1 MIECGVNNLSKS
13 YGANK
18 IFDNVSFDIKTG
30 ERVGLIGN
38 NGTGKSTIMK
48 IIMGL
53 VDYEGEICYRKGIK
67 PRYLDQIPAFDP
79 EYSVKEVLYF
89 AFEDIYEIKSK
100 MTIIEKQLDQQE
112 NNIDELMKKYGE
124 LQQSFELLGG
134 YDIEEKVSKVTVGLN
149 ISDEMLEMK
158 FDNLSG
164 GEKTKI
170 MLGKI
175 LLEEPDLLLLDEP
188 SNHLDLK
195 AIEWLESYLKEY
207 KGTVLIIS
215 HDRYFLDRV
224 VNKVIELDSN
234 GVEVYQGNYSY
245 YLIEKERRFIEAYN
259 RYKENQRKINKMEE
273 QIKRYRIWGNMR
285 DSEKMYKRA
294 KELEKRLAK
303 ADKINK
309 PILEKTK
316 IKLYQN
322 NIDRSGKEVL
332 VLEDIKKGYEN
343 KNLFNNLNLKLLYQ
357 DSLAILGDN
366 GTGKSTLV
374 KMIMKEKEVN
384 KGTIKYGSNIKIG
397 YLPQEI
403 KFLDETASI
412 LESFQYKYNI
422 TIGEARTELAKVMFI
437 KDDVFKKIN
446 MLSGGE
452 KSRLKLCML
461 MYENTNFMILDE
473 PTNHLDIDS
482 REILENT
489 LLDYEGTI
497 LFVSHDRYFIN
508 KIATKIGEIDRGRLT
523 FYNGDYEYYK
533 NQKQKII
540 DENTSKEKYQPVK
553 DKNIKKRDE
562 SEKIRK
568 SKIKQLVKL
577 EQEIEQLES
586 IAHKINKEML
596 ENSSDASK
604 LNQLS
609 NEQRENENALLKLI
623 KEWEELSDFLEKQEK

>member
-53 VDYEGEICYRKGIK
+53 EEYEGEIFYRKGIK
-67 PRYLDQIPAFDP
+67 PRYLDQIPVFDL
-79 EYSVKEVLYF
+79 EYSVKEVLYS
-89 AFEDIYEIKSK
+89 AFNDIYKIKSK
-100 MTIIEKQLDQQE
+100 MNIIEKQLDE
-112 NNIDELMKKYGE
+112 RKDNIDDLIIKYGE

-134 YDIEEKVSKVTVGLN
+134 YDIDEKVSKVTVGLG
-149 ISDEMLEMK
+149 ILDEMLEMK
-158 FDNLSG
+158 FTNLSG

-175 LLEEPDLLLLDEP
+175 LLEKPDLLLLDEP

-195 AIEWLESYLKEY
+195 SIEWLESYLKEY

-224 VNKVIELDSN
+224 VNKVIELDSS
-234 GVEVYQGNYSY
+234 GVEVYHGNYSY
-245 YLIEKERRFIEAYN
+245 YLMEKERRFIEAYN

-273 QIKRYRIWGNMR
+273 QIKRYRVWGQMR

-303 ADKINK
+303 ADKIDK

-316 IKLYQN
+316 IKLYQK
-322 NIDRSGKEVL
+322 NIDRSGKDVL

-343 KNLFNNLNLKLLYQ
+343 KKLFTNLNLKLFYQ
-357 DSLAILGDN
+357 DSLGILGDN
-366 GTGKSTLV
+366 GTGKSTLI

-384 KGTIKYGSNIKIG
+384 HGTIKYGSNIKIG

-403 KFLDETASI
+403 KFSDETVSI
-412 LESFQYKYNI
+412 LETFQYKYNI
-422 TIGEARTELAKVMFI
+422 TIGEARIELARVMFI

-489 LLDYEGTI
+489 LLEYEGTI

-508 KIATKIGEIDRGRLT
+508 KIATKIGEIDRGRLI

-533 NQKQKII
+533 NQKQKVL
-540 DENTSKEKYQPVK
+540 DEKINKKKKYEPSK
-553 DKNIKKRDE
+553 DKYINKRDGNE
-562 SEKIRK
+562 RVNK
-568 SKIKQLVKL
+568 SKRKELIKL

-586 IAHKINKEML
+586 IADTINKEML

-609 NEQRENENALLKLI
+609 TQQQENNNELI
-623 KEWEELSDFLEKQEK
+623 KLMKSWEDISEFLER

>member
-53 VDYEGEICYRKGIK
+53 EEYEGEIFYRKGIK
-67 PRYLDQIPAFDP
+67 PRYLDQIPVFDL
-79 EYSVKEVLYF
+79 EYSVKEVLYS
-89 AFEDIYEIKSK
+89 AFNDIYKIKSK
-100 MTIIEKQLDQQE
+100 MNIIEKQLDE
-112 NNIDELMKKYGE
+112 RKDNIDDLMIKYGE

-134 YDIEEKVSKVTVGLN
+134 YDIDEKVSKVTVGLG
-149 ISDEMLEMK
+149 ILDEMLEMK
-158 FDNLSG
+158 FTNLSG

-175 LLEEPDLLLLDEP
+175 LLEKPDLLLLDEP

-195 AIEWLESYLKEY
+195 SIEWLESYLKEY

-224 VNKVIELDSN
+224 VNKVIELDSS
-234 GVEVYQGNYSY
+234 GVEVYHGNYSY
-245 YLIEKERRFIEAYN
+245 YLMEKERRFIEAYN

-273 QIKRYRIWGNMR
+273 QIKRYRVWGQMR

-303 ADKINK
+303 ADKIDK

-316 IKLYQN
+316 IKLYQK
-322 NIDRSGKEVL
+322 NIDRSGKDVL

-343 KNLFNNLNLKLLYQ
+343 KKLFTNLNLKLFYQ
-357 DSLAILGDN
+357 DSLAIIGDN
-366 GTGKSTLV
+366 GTGKSTLI

-384 KGTIKYGSNIKIG
+384 HGTIKYGSNIKIG

-403 KFLDETASI
+403 KFSDETVSI
-412 LESFQYKYNI
+412 LETFQYKYSI

-452 KSRLKLCML
+452 KSRLKLCMF

-533 NQKQKII
+533 EQRQRLLDKSIHKKKREPSKDKYINNR
-540 DENTSKEKYQPVK
+540 DENERI
-553 DKNIKKRDE
+553 N
-562 SEKIRK
+562 K
-568 SKIKQLVKL
+568 SKRKELIKL

-586 IAHKINKEML
+586 IADTINKEML

-609 NEQRENENALLKLI
+609 TQQQENNNALIKLM
-623 KEWEELSDFLEKQEK
+623 KRWEDISEFLER